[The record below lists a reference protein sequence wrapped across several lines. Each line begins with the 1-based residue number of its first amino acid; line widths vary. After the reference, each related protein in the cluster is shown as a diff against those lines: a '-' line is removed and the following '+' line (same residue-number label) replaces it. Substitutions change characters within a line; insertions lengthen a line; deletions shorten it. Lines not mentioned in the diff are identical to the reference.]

1 MRYNL
6 IYKKGKKEI
15 GRVSVEHTPAV
26 PRVGEKICL
35 DGAGY
40 TVKSVKYIIFS
51 KNKIREDTTD
61 VMILCSEDPKEDD
74 PGQSDCSD

>member
-15 GRVSVEHTPAV
+15 GRVSVDHTPPV
-26 PRVGEKICL
+26 PRVGEKLCL
-35 DGAGY
+35 DGKGY

-51 KNKIREDTTD
+51 KNKSREDTTD
-61 VMILCSEDPKEDD
+61 VMILCSEDPEGDD
-74 PGQSDCSD
+74 AVQSDCTG